1 MRTIGYISVRTN
13 GWGNKMTMDEFKNRF
28 SLIAKEMMEAEPEND
43 FLFKQIWKRLTDLM
57 CEDIHLAIKFLD
69 NASRNEIDIA
79 DSVFED
85 IAQRI
90 DSQEYIDCLY
100 RLCEK
105 FPELKPD
112 VELAEA
118 FMEDLRLK
126 NKNKNSQSR

>member
-1 MRTIGYISVRTN
+1 
-13 GWGNKMTMDEFKNRF
+13 MDEFKNRF
-28 SLIAKEMMEAEPEND
+28 SLISKEMMEAEPEYD
-43 FLFKQIWKRLTDLM
+43 FLFKQIWRRLTDLM
-57 CEDIHLAIKFLD
+57 CEDIHLTIEFLD
-69 NASRNEIDIA
+69 NASREEIDIA

-90 DSQEYIDCLY
+90 DSQEYIDCLN

-118 FMEDLRLK
+118 FMKELRLK
-126 NKNKNSQSR
+126 NKHKGR

>member
-1 MRTIGYISVRTN
+1 
-13 GWGNKMTMDEFKNRF
+13 MTMDEFKNRF
-28 SLIAKEMMEAEPEND
+28 SLISKEMMEAEPEYD
-43 FLFKQIWKRLTDLM
+43 FLFKQIWRRLTDLM
-57 CEDIHLAIKFLD
+57 CEDIHLTIEFLD
-69 NASRNEIDIA
+69 NASREEIDIA

-118 FMEDLRLK
+118 FMKELRLK
-126 NKNKNSQSR
+126 NKHKGR

>member
-1 MRTIGYISVRTN
+1 
-13 GWGNKMTMDEFKNRF
+13 MTMAEFKKKF
-28 SLIAKEMMEAEPEND
+28 AEIEKEMMEADPEND
-43 FLFKQIWKRLTDLM
+43 FLFEQIWRRLTDLM
-57 CEDIHLAIKFLD
+57 CEDIHLTIEFLD
-69 NASRNEIDIA
+69 NATRDEIDIA

-90 DSQEYIDCLY
+90 DSHEYIDCLY

-118 FMEDLRLK
+118 FMKELRLK
-126 NKNKNSQSR
+126 KRA